1 MRIAHGQVSIIGLK
15 VMVTE
20 LKGRKVMVIGL
31 GKTGVA
37 AARFLVERGASTVLT
52 DERPVA
58 RLGEALGNLAC
69 RCELKPHAPE
79 SLVGVDFVVPSPG
92 VPPTN
97 AILKAA
103 AERGIP
109 VMSEVEL
116 AFRFLKN
123 PMIAVTGTNGKTTT
137 VTLLGQVLA
146 GSGKKVFVGGNIGDP
161 LIGYVNGPQ
170 EEDLV
175 VVEVSSFQLLY
186 TELFRPRVAVLLNTT
201 TDHIDYHGSF
211 GEYRAA
217 KERIFMNQGPGD
229 LAVLNADEKY
239 SASLAKRVRADVRFF
254 SSKVKATPGMFLDG
268 RELRLVE
275 SEEEES
281 YAVDIIRIPGAHN
294 IENVMAVIIA
304 ARFCGV
310 SREAVIRT
318 VGEFKGISHRIEF
331 AGEKGGVAFYDD
343 SKGTNVGAVMRAL
356 ESFDRPVILLLGGR
370 DKGGDFESLTNLIRE
385 RVKEVVIFG
394 EARDVIRR
402 KIDGCTKTCLAS
414 TLGESVRVA
423 YSHAMRGDV
432 VLLSPGCSSFDEFS
446 DYAERGKTFQEV
458 VKGL

>member
-1 MRIAHGQVSIIGLK
+1 M
-15 VMVTE
+15 E
-20 LKGRKVMVIGL
+20 LMGRKVLVVGL

-37 AARFLVERGASTVLT
+37 AARFLIERGALAVLT

-58 RLGEALGNLAC
+58 PLREALGDLAR

-79 SLVGVDFVVPSPG
+79 SLAGVDLVVPSPG

-97 AILKAA
+97 AILAAA

-116 AFRFLKN
+116 AFRFLRN

-146 GSGKKVFVGGNIGDP
+146 GSGKRVFVGGNIGDP

-170 EEDLV
+170 EEDFV

-186 TELFRPRVAVLLNTT
+186 TELFRPLVAVLLNTT
-201 TDHIDYHGSF
+201 PDHIDYHGSF
-211 GEYRAA
+211 REYRAV
-217 KERIFMNQGPGD
+217 KERIFMNQRPGD
-229 LAVLNADEKY
+229 IAVLNADDP
-239 SASLAKRVRADVRFF
+239 SSRDLAGRIRADVRFF

-268 RELRLVE
+268 RVLRLVGAGG
-275 SEEEES
+275 EES
-281 YAVDIIRIPGAHN
+281 YPVDMVRIPGAHN

-304 ARFCGV
+304 ARFCGA

-331 AGEKGGVAFYDD
+331 AGEKRGVAFYDD
-343 SKGTNVGAVMRAL
+343 SKGTNVGAVRRAL
-356 ESFDRPVILLLGGR
+356 ESFDRPAILLLGGR
-370 DKGGDFESLTNLIRE
+370 DKGGDFESLSNLMKE

-394 EARDVIRR
+394 EAREAIHR
-402 KIDGCTKTCLAS
+402 KVGGCTKAYLTS
-414 TLGESVRVA
+414 TLREAVKIA
-423 YSHAMRGDV
+423 YSHAVRGDV

-446 DYAERGKTFQEV
+446 DYAERGRVFQEV
-458 VKGL
+458 VKEL

>member
-1 MRIAHGQVSIIGLK
+1 M
-15 VMVTE
+15 VME
-20 LKGRKVMVIGL
+20 LMGRKVLVVGL

-37 AARFLVERGASTVLT
+37 AARFLMERGALAVLT
-52 DERPVA
+52 DERPVT
-58 RLGEALGNLAC
+58 RLGEALGELAC

-79 SLVGVDFVVPSPG
+79 SLAGVDLVVPSPG

-97 AILKAA
+97 AILAAA

-109 VMSEVEL
+109 VLSEVEL
-116 AFRFLKN
+116 AFRFLRN

-146 GSGKKVFVGGNIGDP
+146 GSGKRVFVGGNIGDP

-201 TDHIDYHGSF
+201 PDHIDYHGSF
-211 GEYRAA
+211 CEYRAA
-217 KERIFMNQGPGD
+217 KERIFMNQESGD
-229 LAVLNADEKY
+229 LAVLNADEP
-239 SASLAKRVRADVRFF
+239 SSRGLAGRVRADVRFF
-254 SSKVKATPGMFLDG
+254 SSKTKTTPGMFLDG
-268 RELRLVE
+268 RVLRLVGAG
-275 SEEEES
+275 EEES
-281 YAVDIIRIPGAHN
+281 YPVDMVRVSGVHN

-310 SREAVIRT
+310 SREAVVRT

-331 AGEKGGVAFYDD
+331 AGEKRGVAFYDD
-343 SKGTNVGAVMRAL
+343 SKGTNVGAVRRAL
-356 ESFDRPVILLLGGR
+356 ESFDRPTILLLGGR
-370 DKGGDFESLTNLIRE
+370 DKGGDFESLSNLMKE

-394 EARDVIRR
+394 EAREAIHR
-402 KIDGCTKTCLAS
+402 KVGGCTKVYIAS
-414 TLGESVRVA
+414 TLREAVKVA
-423 YSHAMRGDV
+423 YSHAVRGDV

-446 DYAERGKTFQEV
+446 DYAERGRVFQEV
-458 VKGL
+458 VKEL

>member
-1 MRIAHGQVSIIGLK
+1 
-15 VMVTE
+15 
-20 LKGRKVMVIGL
+20 
-31 GKTGVA
+31 
-37 AARFLVERGASTVLT
+37 
-52 DERPVA
+52 
-58 RLGEALGNLAC
+58 
-69 RCELKPHAPE
+69 LKPHAPE

-186 TELFRPRVAVLLNTT
+186 TELIRPRVAVLLNPT
-201 TDHIDYHGSF
+201 TDHKDYHGSF

-217 KERIFMNQGPGD
+217 EERIFMNQGPGD

-239 SASLAKRVRADVRFF
+239 SASLAKRVRADIRFF
-254 SSKVKATPGMFLDG
+254 SSKAKATPGMFLDG

-356 ESFDRPVILLLGGR
+356 ESFDRPAILLLGGR

-394 EARDVIRR
+394 EARDVIRS
-402 KIDGCTKTCLAS
+402 KIGGCTKTCLAS
-414 TLGESVRVA
+414 TLDEAVKVA
-423 YSHAMRGDV
+423 YSHATRGDV

-446 DYAERGKTFQEV
+446 DYAERGKVFQEV
-458 VKGL
+458 VKRL